1 MRVEPTGLVDRWD
14 LSGRER
20 KQSKVT
26 SNILARATERMKLQ
40 FAEMRK
46 PGRGAGLWGG
56 RWGRNQV
63 FALGAFRVEMPIRHP
78 REGVR

>member
-1 MRVEPTGLVDRWD
+1 MSRTEI
-14 LSGRER
+14 

-26 SNILARATERMKLQ
+26 SNILATAIGRMKLQ

-46 PGRGAGLWGG
+46 PERGAGLWEG

-63 FALGAFRVEMPIRHP
+63 FALEALRTEMPIRHP
-78 REGVR
+78 RGGVGQAMWAVKV